1 MQHPD
6 LAMFYI
12 GAHKADAVQ
21 SISLSLK
28 TYSVLEQ
35 FCRELQNSD
44 PDLQAEAPAPCNS

>member
-6 LAMFYI
+6 LAMFYT
-12 GAHKADAVQ
+12 GAHKADAAQ

-28 TYSVLEQ
+28 TCSVLEE
-35 FCRELQNSD
+35 FCPELQISE